1 MSDRACAPRPA
12 SAFADWWAGTC
23 RIGLWGTLAWYD
35 TVLRY
40 RRSMLG
46 PLWITV
52 SMGILLLGMGPV
64 YSGLFD
70 VPLNRFYPHLAVG
83 IIFWHFLVSTI
94 TEGCQVFIA
103 AAPYLKQAEFPLVV
117 FVWRSLAKQLI
128 LLAHQAVIVVPVAA
142 WAGIGLSTRQLLV
155 VPGLLVVLVNLHAL
169 SIILGILTARFRD
182 IAPIVS
188 SGLQLAM
195 FLTPVF
201 WMPDRLPPQ
210 ARFVLL
216 NPLAQML
223 DVVRLPLIGA
233 LPAPGTWWFLL
244 WWTGLTVAVAAAFY
258 SAFRRRVVY
267 WI

>member
-1 MSDRACAPRPA
+1 MTDRAAACSPA
-12 SAFADWWAGTC
+12 SALADWWAGTR

-40 RRSMLG
+40 RRSLLG

-52 SMGILLLGMGPV
+52 STGVLLLGMGPV
-64 YSGLFD
+64 YSGLFN
-70 VPLNRFYPHLAVG
+70 VPLNRFYPHLAAG
-83 IIFWHFLVSTI
+83 IILWHFFVSSI
-94 TEGCQVFIA
+94 TEGCQVFIT
-103 AAPYLKQAEFPLVV
+103 AAPWLKQAEFPLAV

-128 LLAHQAVIVVPVAA
+128 LLAHQAVLFVPIAA
-142 WAGIGLSTRQLLV
+142 WAGVGWSPRQLLAI
-155 VPGLLVVLVNLHAL
+155 PGLLVVLVNLHAL
-169 SIILGILTARFRD
+169 AIILGILTARFRD

-201 WMPDRLPPQ
+201 WMPDRLPAR

-223 DVVRLPLIGA
+223 DVVRLPLINA

-244 WWTGLTVAVAAAFY
+244 GWTSLTVAVAAALY
-258 SAFRRRVVY
+258 AACRRRVVY